1 MDLDLHLDLMEF
13 PGRLIG
19 LPFVKWVLFW
29 ECFFVRVQVF
39 PYLFFFSFVNRLFG
53 TWEDFRAFV
62 CFPFS
67 PALCNWFVHFVW
79 NALGQK
85 GSVGTGFGPMA
96 FVAYGG
102 LQPPSV

>member
-1 MDLDLHLDLMEF
+1 LRVSTVHLNWDLEQDLDNFSRVLDMDLDLNLDLMEF

-19 LPFVKWVLFW
+19 LP
-29 ECFFVRVQVF
+29 
-39 PYLFFFSFVNRLFG
+39 FVNRLFG

-67 PALCNWFVHFVW
+67 PTLCNWFVHFVS
-79 NALGQK
+79 NALGQR
-85 GSVGTGFGPMA
+85 GSVGTGFGRMA

-102 LQPPSV
+102 